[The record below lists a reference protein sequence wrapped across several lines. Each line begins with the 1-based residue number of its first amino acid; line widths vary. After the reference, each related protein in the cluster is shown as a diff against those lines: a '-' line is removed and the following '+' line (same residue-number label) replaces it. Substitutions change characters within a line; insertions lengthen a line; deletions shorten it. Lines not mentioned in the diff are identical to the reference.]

1 MSKGSGIHKAR
12 MAGKKRVRHVKQ
24 AHGWRNYQLC
34 SIGSALEV
42 LRGKQCCLK
51 NHMQFYTAK
60 EIQTIRG
67 EYHQENDVKRETFLH
82 STVNQR
88 GTGGKYEK
96 SVYHLSGKEVCAN
109 GVIKILGI
117 GSKTFFNAVRF
128 VLEGDTAAIMKNNAW
143 HANRFR
149 GKIRVTIIAWI
160 DEFTSLRG
168 TSGEWMPDRQ
178 ELHLAYNQLTHLHAV
193 YEADQ
198 LLDNEQSGS
207 YQYFCRLFKKY
218 FPHVKVHKRKE
229 FSICDTCHML
239 QETLVKDRHAR
250 HLLKEARNRLDAH
263 YALVLEQKRKY
274 WKHIRKARQNPA
286 LCQSTIL
293 DGMDTLKTIIPHW
306 PRTPHLFD
314 NAWCLQVH
322 LEGVINHGHEPHA
335 HAFLSPPGVK
345 KGACLA
351 IESLVRLLI
360 RTKRVQGYVSPTWY
374 IQADNATGEFKNSVC
389 MMFLGML
396 VQLEIYKKVCSIF
409 ITLYLVLQFY

>member
-12 MAGKKRVRHVKQ
+12 MAGKKRVRRVKQ
-24 AHGWRNYQLC
+24 AQSWRNYQLC
-34 SIGSALEV
+34 TVGSAIEV
-42 LRGKQCCLK
+42 LRGKQCCKRDHLRS
-51 NHMQFYTAK
+51 FTPK
-60 EIQTIRG
+60 EIQAIRS
-67 EYHQENDVKRETFLH
+67 EYHQENEVKRETFLH
-82 STVNQR
+82 STLKQR
-88 GTGGKYEK
+88 ATGGKYEK
-96 SVYHLSGKEVCAN
+96 SDYRLSGKPVCAAAVRKN
-109 GVIKILGI
+109 LGI
-117 GSKTFFNAVRF
+117 GTKTFFNAVRF
-128 VLEGDTAAIMKNNAW
+128 VLQGDTTAIMKNNSW

-168 TSGEWMPDRQ
+168 TSGEWMPDKQ

-198 LLDNEQSGS
+198 ILENEQAGS
-207 YQYFCRLFKKY
+207 YVYFCRLFKKY

-250 HLLKEARNRLDAH
+250 NLLKEARQRLDAH
-263 YALVLEQKRKY
+263 YALVLEQKKKY

-286 LCQSTIL
+286 LCQSSII

-314 NAWCLQVH
+314 NAWCLQIH

-351 IESLVRLLI
+351 IEVMVRLLI
-360 RTKRVQGYVSPTWY
+360 RTKLVQGYVAPTWY

-396 VQLEIYKKVCSIF
+396 IQLEIYKKVRHLLTILF
-409 ITLYLVLQFY
+409 RIILT